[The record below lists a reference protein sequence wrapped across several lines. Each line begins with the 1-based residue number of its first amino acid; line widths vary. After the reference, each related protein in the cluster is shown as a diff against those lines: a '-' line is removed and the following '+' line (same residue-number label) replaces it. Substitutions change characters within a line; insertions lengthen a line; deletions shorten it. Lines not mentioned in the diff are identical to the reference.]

1 MIAMP
6 DLLAV
11 LGFLAG
17 LAVGLSAWV
26 RAKGR
31 FETVVNRNTT
41 ARQQLEKKLGELDSQ
56 IRQRDKIL
64 ESINAELSFSRRSAS
79 VLSDD
84 LLAQARKLR
93 AERDI
98 LAVALEGER
107 AHARRRFR
115 GRVVCFSKE
124 RTSGLLYGPFELRIG
139 FKDENVR
146 LTASRMIRG
155 TAGTQRKGYV
165 WYSEPI
171 KVTFEIVTRRDSG
184 LVVEAVNVELLPE
197 GADTEVEPD
206 ELAPRPR
213 RSRTGEASGIEPD
226 WWRDQGDP
234 P

>member
-6 DLLAV
+6 DLLLV

-17 LAVGLSAWV
+17 LAVGLAAWL
-26 RAKGR
+26 RAKSR
-31 FETVVNRNTT
+31 FERVVSRNTT
-41 ARQQLEKKLGELDSQ
+41 ARQQLEKKLGDLDSQ
-56 IRQRDKIL
+56 IRQRDEIL
-64 ESINAELSFSRRSAS
+64 ASINAELAFGRRNAS

-84 LLAQARKLR
+84 LSARAKKLR

-98 LAVALEGER
+98 LGIALEGER
-107 AHARRRFR
+107 SQSRRRFR

-124 RTSGLLYGPFELRIG
+124 RTTGLLAGPRELRIA

-146 LTASRMIRG
+146 LAASRRIRG
-155 TAGTQRKGYV
+155 TAGTLRKGYV
-165 WYSEPI
+165 WYDEPI
-171 KVTFEIVTRRDSG
+171 TVTFEILTRKDTG
-184 LVVEAVNVELLPE
+184 LVLEAVNVDLLPE
-197 GADTEVEPD
+197 GSDIEVESD